1 MLLDLLGLLLG
12 RVPHRRGGRRD
23 GSGHLATKGRGE
35 QRRGRQGR
43 GPGGK
48 TCGKYG
54 ENIGK
59 THGNDQNR
67 GISTDLYVIYAS
79 EMMKPWDWTDLTI
92 KDGERS
98 WL

>member
-43 GPGGK
+43 DGDV
-48 TCGKYG
+48 G
-54 ENIGK
+54 EKPAENMGINMGK

-79 EMMKPWDWTDLTI
+79 EMMKPWDWTGLT
-92 KDGERS
+92 
-98 WL
+98 